1 MRGLARWCVTL
12 KDCGRVAQLVEQC
25 PFKAWVAGSSPA
37 ALTIKIMSDPDTW
50 VTECTGYI
58 GDNLGPKGLSSGS
71 STGIEIEVSQ
81 IIIHKADQPNIVV
94 NFFNADRLAGEDGAE
109 VNLFVPQANAT
120 AVGDDNDLVVEG
132 IVDVGQS
139 PVRAGGGL
147 IDLGRA
153 LHG

>member
-1 MRGLARWCVTL
+1 MPISCGCVT
-12 KDCGRVAQLVEQC
+12 DSCSE
-25 PFKAWVAGSSPA
+25 P
-37 ALTIKIMSDPDTW
+37 
-50 VTECTGYI
+50 
-58 GDNLGPKGLSSGS
+58 
-71 STGIEIEVSQ
+71 
-81 IIIHKADQPNIVV
+81 

-139 PVRAGGGL
+139 PGRAGGGL

-153 LHG
+153 LHLDRELPNRRKEKIVRKAVPTMYLEGRWPICGGRFLNVVASEANDQTLSW